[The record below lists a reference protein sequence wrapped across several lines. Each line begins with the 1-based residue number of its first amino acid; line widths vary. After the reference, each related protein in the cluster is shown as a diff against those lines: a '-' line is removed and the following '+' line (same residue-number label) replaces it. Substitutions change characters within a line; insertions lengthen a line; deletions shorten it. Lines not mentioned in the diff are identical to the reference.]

1 MSETDPCDSSVKTAG
16 PKHRLET
23 VSRACS
29 LLKAFADEREAVT
42 LAELSR
48 RTGLEKTIAFRLVH
62 TLEEQGLLNKVDS
75 RHYSARFRILDRKRF
90 RIGYAAQTAHSP
102 FSAAVTESLR
112 WAARRSDVDLIEVD
126 NRYSARTAIR
136 NAEHLVAQNIDLA
149 IEFQTYEKI
158 APVISSRFTSANI
171 PLVAIEI
178 PHPGAIYF
186 GTDNYRA
193 GLSVGR
199 ALARAAKQYWN
210 GEVDEMLLLELN
222 IAGSLPHLRVSGA
235 ETAVREAISSNYTIH
250 HLDTRGEFLRAFD
263 AVRRH
268 LQYRPPRRTLITG
281 VNDPSILG
289 ALGAFEE
296 AGRGAHCLGV
306 GLGAILE
313 ARRELRRP
321 GTRLVCTLAQF
332 PEEYGEGLIQ
342 LSLDIL
348 QKRQVPACVY
358 TPFQMVTPGNVD
370 KFYPSDLDSN
380 AFDFGLR

>member
-1 MSETDPCDSSVKTAG
+1 MSEAESGDIFRAAG
-16 PKHRLET
+16 TKHRLET

-29 LLKAFADEREAVT
+29 LLKAFTDEQEAVT
-42 LAELSR
+42 LSELSR

-62 TLEEQGLLNKVDS
+62 TLEEEGLLIKLDN
-75 RHYSARFRILDRKRF
+75 RRYSARFRILDRRHF

-112 WAARRSDVDLIEVD
+112 WAARRNDVDLIEVD

-136 NAEHLVAQNIDLA
+136 NAEHLVSQKVDLA

-158 APVISSRFTSANI
+158 APEISLRFQSANI
-171 PLVAIEI
+171 PLIAVEI

-193 GLSVGR
+193 GLSVGK
-199 ALARAAKQYWN
+199 ALAKAAKQYWN
-210 GEVDEMLLLELN
+210 GEVEEMLLLELN

-235 ETAVREAISSNYTIH
+235 ETAVREAIASNYSIH
-250 HLDTRGEFLRAFD
+250 HLDARGEFLRAFD
-263 AVRRH
+263 AVRKH
-268 LQYRPPRRTLITG
+268 LHYRPPKRTLITG

-289 ALGAFEE
+289 ALRAFEE
-296 AGRGAHCLGV
+296 AGRAPYCLGV

-332 PEEYGEGLIQ
+332 PEGYGEGLIQ
-342 LSLDIL
+342 LALDIL

-358 TPFQMVTPGNVD
+358 TKFQMITEGNVD
-370 KFYPSDLDSN
+370 KFYPSDLDST